1 MSEMMI
7 LIYRK
12 SFASSVRYRKMQCA
26 LCQSWKGTLHILAY
40 SMFFFKM
47 VRNLKSGDVNR
58 ADMPDV
64 LWTFPNLL
72 LTGGVFS
79 LKKLLVSKVAK
90 CD

>member
-1 MSEMMI
+1 
-7 LIYRK
+7 
-12 SFASSVRYRKMQCA
+12 
-26 LCQSWKGTLHILAY
+26 
-40 SMFFFKM
+40 MFFFKM